1 MDKHLLRTVN
11 RAKKRIEDFQEEMP
25 TWKVQDT
32 QQYVERLEQTIKRM
46 HSTSSELKI
55 DIAGAK
61 QEITNSNSIDDIKW
75 NELIEEADKVLMES
89 RDLINDL
96 EDEVYNVRTSPKS
109 VVKGSNA
116 LGSEI
121 APRLPQLSLPVFT
134 GRAWDWPNFYASFK
148 ERVDSGPY
156 SKLDKFEYLRQSLC
170 GEALST
176 ISTYIVE
183 AGNYE
188 LALNRLKDHYG
199 NQQLIISE
207 MQNQLARISLRNES
221 WHEQKQMVNTMLSLY
236 NQLKRAG
243 AVVDNEWV
251 WKNIYQKFPTETTR
265 ELRKTTSIMKNTT
278 DVEMLLT
285 ELDKLLI
292 ENITEEAID
301 SAFHPVSRLKTVEM
315 TKDVET
321 LQAG

>member
-96 EDEVYNVRTSPKS
+96 EDEVYNEMVKPETAT
-109 VVKGSNA
+109 VVSMDMA
-116 LGSEI
+116 
-121 APRLPQLSLPVFT
+121 
-134 GRAWDWPNFYASFK
+134 
-148 ERVDSGPY
+148 
-156 SKLDKFEYLRQSLC
+156 
-170 GEALST
+170 
-176 ISTYIVE
+176 
-183 AGNYE
+183 
-188 LALNRLKDHYG
+188 
-199 NQQLIISE
+199 
-207 MQNQLARISLRNES
+207 
-221 WHEQKQMVNTMLSLY
+221 KQGKA
-236 NQLKRAG
+236 Q
-243 AVVDNEWV
+243 
-251 WKNIYQKFPTETTR
+251 
-265 ELRKTTSIMKNTT
+265 
-278 DVEMLLT
+278 
-285 ELDKLLI
+285 
-292 ENITEEAID
+292 D